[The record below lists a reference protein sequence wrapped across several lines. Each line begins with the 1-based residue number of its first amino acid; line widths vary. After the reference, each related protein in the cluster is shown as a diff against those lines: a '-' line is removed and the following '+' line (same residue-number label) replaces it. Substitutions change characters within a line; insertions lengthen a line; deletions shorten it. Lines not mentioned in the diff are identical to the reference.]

1 MRVLTK
7 FHPYCPS
14 SIAWTT
20 SQHRYGRN
28 PNSRPNHMYAHL
40 KRDFFF
46 FFFWRAS
53 VYNNVSTRQ
62 GQTARAE
69 PHNMEHGSTA
79 NVAQRGPT
87 RWAVKHGLCS
97 WPGVSEVVYT
107 HAKSVNQC
115 SARGM

>member
-1 MRVLTK
+1 MLIVLDDL
-7 FHPYCPS
+7 Y
-14 SIAWTT
+14 
-20 SQHRYGRN
+20 SQGT
-28 PNSRPNHMYAHL
+28 
-40 KRDFFF
+40 FFF
-46 FFFWRAS
+46 FFFFGVNPMGVGRAS

-62 GQTARAE
+62 GQTARVE

-79 NVAQRGPT
+79 YVAQRGPT

>member
-1 MRVLTK
+1 MCFVI
-7 FHPYCPS
+7 PM
-14 SIAWTT
+14 
-20 SQHRYGRN
+20 GVG
-28 PNSRPNHMYAHL
+28 
-40 KRDFFF
+40 
-46 FFFWRAS
+46 RAS

-62 GQTARAE
+62 GQTARVE

-79 NVAQRGPT
+79 YVAQRGPT